1 MPMTPSKVDV
11 ALSAESPSMLP
22 EAEPAPL
29 HVEPSEPFRIL
40 ILGDF
45 SGRSSAAA
53 RALQV
58 DVDNFDE
65 LLSRLAP
72 SVNLA
77 LGIAGTPPLTL
88 EFRQLSDFEPDS
100 IFERCELLRNGIES
114 GAPRASAPQPKTASR
129 TADPGDDVSR
139 LVSGGLLDQIVEKHD
154 QLDQIVERI
163 VKPDLVPRESTD
175 SLQITADRELRASV
189 LARAILH
196 HPQFQALESI
206 WRWLD
211 FLVRH
216 LETGEHLKLYIA
228 DVPKEELIT
237 SLLKTKNFRSSN
249 IYKIIIQDSIQAGEP
264 RPWAAIAGNYAFDR
278 SNADDV
284 ELLERIGLLARAAG
298 APFLAECL
306 PSEEK
311 ESASWDALRKS
322 ANAAWIGLA
331 LPRIL
336 LRLPYGKDTCR
347 VESFAFEEMPGEP
360 KHQDYLWGN
369 PAFACTFLLARA
381 FCESG
386 WEALPGTSY
395 QIDDLPFHT
404 FKIGGETRA
413 QPPAEV
419 LLSDNDCELLGQQGL
434 MAFRAFKDR
443 DSLRLAGF
451 RSIAEPPTALSGRW
465 K

>member
-1 MPMTPSKVDV
+1 MTPSKVDV
-11 ALSAESPSMLP
+11 SLSAETPSMLP
-22 EAEPAPL
+22 EAEPASL
-29 HVEPSEPFRIL
+29 RLEPDEPFRIL

-45 SGRSSAAA
+45 SGRSGAVA
-53 RALQV
+53 RAVQV

-65 LLSRLAP
+65 LLNRLAP

-77 LGIAGTPPLTL
+77 LGIAGTSPVNLK
-88 EFRQLSDFEPDS
+88 FRQLSDFEPDS
-100 IFERCELLRNGIES
+100 IFESCELLRNGIES
-114 GAPRASAPQPKTASR
+114 GAPPAPAPQPKMSSR
-129 TADPGDDVSR
+129 TEDTGDDVSR

-154 QLDQIVERI
+154 QLDRIVERI
-163 VKPDLVPRESTD
+163 VAPDLVPRESTD
-175 SLQITADRELRASV
+175 SLQISADRELRASV

-211 FLVRH
+211 FLVRR
-216 LETGEHLKLYIA
+216 LETGERLKLYIA
-228 DVPKEELIT
+228 DVSKEELTT
-237 SLLKTKNFRSSN
+237 SLLKTRNFRSSSL
-249 IYKIIIQDSIQAGEP
+249 YKIIIEDSIQVGE
-264 RPWAAIAGNYAFDR
+264 RQPWAAIAGNYAFDR

-284 ELLERIGLLARAAG
+284 EVLERIGLLARAAG
-298 APFLAECL
+298 APFLAECI
-306 PSEEK
+306 PSEDK
-311 ESASWDALRKS
+311 ESGSWDALRKS
-322 ANAAWIGLA
+322 PHAAWIGLA

-336 LRLPYGKDTCR
+336 LRLPYGKDTCT

-369 PAFACTFLLARA
+369 PAFACTYLLARA

-386 WEALPGTSY
+386 WDALPGTSY

-404 FKIGGETRA
+404 FKMGGETRA

-443 DSLRLAGF
+443 DLLRLAGF
-451 RSIAEPPTALSGRW
+451 RSIAEPPTGLSGRW